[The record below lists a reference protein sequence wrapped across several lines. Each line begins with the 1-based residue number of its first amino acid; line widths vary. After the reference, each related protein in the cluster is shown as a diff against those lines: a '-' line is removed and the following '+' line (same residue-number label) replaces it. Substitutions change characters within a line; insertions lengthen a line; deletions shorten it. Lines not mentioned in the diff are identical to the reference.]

1 MEFNVDKSA
10 IMNFGT
16 LRNISKFDYKMKNR
30 SLQVVKHH
38 PYLGM
43 ELSDNMKYNLHIDSI
58 TSKASRVLGFVK
70 RNLRHCP
77 KVVKERAYQS
87 LVRPK
92 LEYSSTTWNPQQVTQ
107 KRQIEQ
113 VQRNAARFVSNKPF
127 NYQNP
132 TSNTSMTQQL
142 NWPTLEAR
150 RRSWLCKSFWQSPP
164 HKTTSQTWPL
174 WSERKCQ
181 TMDRVLPQPQRTASD
196 PWWSQVWICRS
207 PLRGT
212 TRDCPGTPVVPVLHQ
227 WLARVHKVFPSQAIC
242 RRQPSI

>member
-1 MEFNVDKSA
+1 M
-10 IMNFGT
+10 
-16 LRNISKFDYKMKNR
+16 LRKKNLKGKKEIAQTSKW
-30 SLQVVKHH
+30 SGV
-38 PYLGM
+38 
-43 ELSDNMKYNLHIDSI
+43 ELSDNMKYNLHIDSF

-77 KVVKERAYQS
+77 YVVKERAYQS

-132 TSNTSMTQQL
+132 TSVTSMIQQL

-150 RRSWLCKSFWQSPP
+150 RRSSDL
-164 HKTTSQTWPL
+164 
-174 WSERKCQ
+174 
-181 TMDRVLPQPQRTASD
+181 VLKL
-196 PWWSQVWICRS
+196 RS
-207 PLRGT
+207 LQ
-212 TRDCPGTPVVPVLHQ
+212 L
-227 WLARVHKVFPSQAIC
+227 LIFKF
-242 RRQPSI
+242 